1 MFSKEEL
8 AIFNI
13 PYFEIVSDIEDR
25 AADTLIEIKSK
36 NTGHY
41 WRLHKKKNIPKGK
54 RTVVIYHKH
63 NITDE
68 YHRHYEA
75 YRIIQ
80 AICSIMEHDT
90 YVMSGSKPTI
100 SDKKRHGHGIIY
112 S

>member
-13 PYFEIVSDIEDR
+13 PYFEIVSEIEDR
-25 AADTLIEIKSK
+25 AADTLIGIKSK

-63 NITDE
+63 NKLDE
-68 YHRHYEA
+68 YHRHYET
-75 YRIIQ
+75 YKILQ
-80 AICSIMEHDT
+80 AVCSIIEHDT
-90 YVMSGSKPTI
+90 FVLSGAAPER
-100 SDKKRHGHGIIY
+100 KKTKSPGHGIIY